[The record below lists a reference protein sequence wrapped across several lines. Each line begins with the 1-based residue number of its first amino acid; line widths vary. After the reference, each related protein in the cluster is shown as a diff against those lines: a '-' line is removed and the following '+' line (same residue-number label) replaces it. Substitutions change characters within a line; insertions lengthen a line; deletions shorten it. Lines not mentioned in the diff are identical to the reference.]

1 MIKAAYDL
9 WKIKGQGPS
18 GIWTFT
24 KNTNSKKSDILMNLV
39 CYKCMLMIPVVD
51 QWFTAISLRPLTL
64 LLVRCGVTR
73 LRSAVITSSQSHLG
87 FLLLV
92 PTERVRCWK
101 NETLDAF

>member
-24 KNTNSKKSDILMNLV
+24 KNTNSKKSDI
-39 CYKCMLMIPVVD
+39 
-51 QWFTAISLRPLTL
+51 SLRPLTL

-73 LRSAVITSSQSHLG
+73 LRSAVITSNQSHLG

-92 PTERVRCWK
+92 PTERTRCWK